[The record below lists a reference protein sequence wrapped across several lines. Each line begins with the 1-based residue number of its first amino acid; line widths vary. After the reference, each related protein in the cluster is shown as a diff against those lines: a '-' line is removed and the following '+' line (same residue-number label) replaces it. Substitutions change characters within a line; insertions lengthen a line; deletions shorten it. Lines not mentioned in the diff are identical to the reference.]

1 MKRSISIILIV
12 ILIGG
17 IGFFFWQK
25 NSADKAATSTQRS
38 RRRNMTITVNKS
50 SLEETISGS
59 GYVKP
64 IEENSLSFASRGA
77 TGGEIEVIKVQEG
90 DRVEKGQL
98 LAEIDSDDER
108 LDYLNTKNNYEQT
121 LISGSKTEIEEAKLK
136 LEIAKKSLG
145 GTKLKAPFTGII
157 TEVAVE
163 EGDYVESNDT
173 VVQVIDNSA
182 YEVEI
187 DIDESESRQLKLGQ
201 KARITMEAL
210 PGEELRGEVVDISA
224 IAEEDSGVVTV
235 PVTILIKDE
244 IEFIKSNFS
253 AEVEI
258 IVSEVNNKL
267 MIPLTAIFNEKGQTK
282 AMKIVD
288 GKEVPVNIKTGVSSG
303 VYVVVLDGLVEGD
316 EILINTHNAGTTNA
330 QNSKQGFGGPF
341 PPGGMGRG
349 RK

>member
-1 MKRSISIILIV
+1 LKRGISIILIIV
-12 ILIGG
+12 LIGG
-17 IGFFFWQK
+17 MGAFFWRK
-25 NSADKAATSTQRS
+25 HSANKAASSTPARP
-38 RRRNMTITVNKS
+38 RNMTITVHKG

-77 TGGEIEVIKVQEG
+77 TGGEIESISVQEG
-90 DRVEKGQL
+90 DRVEQGQI

-108 LDYLNTKNNYEQT
+108 LDYLSSKNNYEQT
-121 LISGSKTEIEEAKLK
+121 LISGSKTEIEEARLK
-136 LEIAKKSLG
+136 LEIAKKALE

-187 DIDESESRQLKLGQ
+187 DVDESESRQLKLGQ
-201 KARITMEAL
+201 KVRITMEAL
-210 PGEELRGEVVDISA
+210 PEEELTGEVVDISA
-224 IAEEDSGVVTV
+224 VAQEDSGVVTV

-258 IVSEVNNKL
+258 IVSEINNKL
-267 MIPLTAIFNEKGQTK
+267 MIPLTAIYNDQDQTK
-282 AMKIVD
+282 AVKLVN
-288 GKEVPVNIKTGVSSG
+288 GKEVSVEIKTGVTSG
-303 VYVVVLDGLVEGD
+303 AYVVVKEGLVEGD
-316 EILINTHNAGTTNA
+316 EILINTHNYGASDTEESS
-330 QNSKQGFGGPF
+330 QRGFGGPF
-341 PPGGMGRG
+341 PGGMGRG
-349 RK
+349 SR